1 MNVYLTMET
10 SLSFG
15 YCSVASNLGQYK
27 EIEETFQL
35 YRGGGSQSVLILE
48 KQSATAYPRKCSAT
62 RPAGCEAH
70 LTCGNCPMHCAT
82 VAYPKKSSIFD
93 IFWDQI
99 NGKNCSVQQHV
110 CQPEGLYSLGN
121 FNVYM
126 YVLTLE
132 SYSSKFC
139 SFTTYMFYSTFQ
151 SIFAYLLFYILLG
164 IFFAHI
170 ETSPLMVKSCKV
182 LAICAWCL
190 GPLSREGFLLCHTCC
205 FCCLIH
211 RTGPL
216 YNKQGHCNINV
227 LR

>member
-15 YCSVASNLGQYK
+15 YCSVASNLGQFK

-48 KQSATAYPRKCSAT
+48 KQSATTFPRKCSAT
-62 RPAGCEAH
+62 QPAGCEAH

-132 SYSSKFC
+132 SYSLNILFL
-139 SFTTYMFYSTFQ
+139 YNLQ

-164 IFFAHI
+164 IFCSYWDFTIAG
-170 ETSPLMVKSCKV
+170 EELQSFSNMCLV
-182 LAICAWCL
+182 LRVNEQGRIFIVPHL
-190 GPLSREGFLLCHTCC
+190 LFLLSHPP
-205 FCCLIH
+205 LI
-211 RTGPL
+211 
-216 YNKQGHCNINV
+216 
-227 LR
+227 

>member
-15 YCSVASNLGQYK
+15 YCSVASNLGQFK

-48 KQSATAYPRKCSAT
+48 KQSATTFPRKCSAT
-62 RPAGCEAH
+62 QPAGCEAH

-132 SYSSKFC
+132 SYSLKILFLYNLHVLQYLTIYFC
-139 SFTTYMFYSTFQ
+139 LSVVLHPFGN
-151 SIFAYLLFYILLG
+151 ILL
-164 IFFAHI
+164 I
-170 ETSPLMVKSCKV
+170 
-182 LAICAWCL
+182 
-190 GPLSREGFLLCHTCC
+190 
-205 FCCLIH
+205 
-211 RTGPL
+211 
-216 YNKQGHCNINV
+216 
-227 LR
+227 LRLHYCWWRAAKF

>member
-1 MNVYLTMET
+1 MNGYLTMET

-48 KQSATAYPRKCSAT
+48 KQSTTAYPRKCSAT
-62 RPAGCEAH
+62 RPAGCEAN

-132 SYSSKFC
+132 SYSSKILFLYNLHALQYLTIYFCLSVVLHPLGNIFC
-139 SFTTYMFYSTFQ
+139 SY
-151 SIFAYLLFYILLG
+151 
-164 IFFAHI
+164 
-170 ETSPLMVKSCKV
+170 
-182 LAICAWCL
+182 
-190 GPLSREGFLLCHTCC
+190 
-205 FCCLIH
+205 
-211 RTGPL
+211 
-216 YNKQGHCNINV
+216 
-227 LR
+227 

>member
-27 EIEETFQL
+27 EFEETFQL
-35 YRGGGSQSVLILE
+35 YKGGGSQSVLILE

-126 YVLTLE
+126 YVWIILIENFVPLQRTCFTVPYNLFLPICCFT
-132 SYSSKFC
+132 SSWE
-139 SFTTYMFYSTFQ
+139 Y
-151 SIFAYLLFYILLG
+151 
-164 IFFAHI
+164 
-170 ETSPLMVKSCKV
+170 
-182 LAICAWCL
+182 
-190 GPLSREGFLLCHTCC
+190 FLL
-205 FCCLIH
+205 I
-211 RTGPL
+211 
-216 YNKQGHCNINV
+216 
-227 LR
+227 LRPHGWWWRAAKF